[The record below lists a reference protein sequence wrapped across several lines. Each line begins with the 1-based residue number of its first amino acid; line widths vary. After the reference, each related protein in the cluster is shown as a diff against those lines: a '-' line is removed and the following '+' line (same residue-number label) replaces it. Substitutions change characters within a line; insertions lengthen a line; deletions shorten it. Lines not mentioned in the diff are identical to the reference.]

1 MIKTVTLLHRRSDL
15 TSEQFHD
22 HWKTVHAALVL
33 AMPKVRRYV
42 QCRPVE
48 VPGREAPCD
57 GVAEVWYDSVEDFLS
72 TAESAE
78 YARLLAD
85 EKHFMG
91 AKTGESVFVIV
102 NEDEF
107 PIAFTGAR

>member
-1 MIKTVTLLHRRSDL
+1 MIKTVTILNRRADL
-15 TSEQFHD
+15 TSAEFHQ

-42 QCRPVE
+42 QCRPLE

-57 GVAEVWYDSVEDFLS
+57 GVAEVWYDSVEDFLD
-72 TAESAE
+72 TADSPE

-85 EKHFMG
+85 EKNFMG
-91 AKTGESVFVIV
+91 AKTQESVFVIV
-102 NEDEF
+102 EEDEF
-107 PIAFTGAR
+107 GVE